1 LFLETGGQAW
11 RRAAPLAGRADAR
24 VSGRISAPGNWRL
37 LPALT
42 RAFALCAVA
51 ALLLGA
57 ATGTARSDV
66 ANTVTA
72 NGTPRG
78 GTLGAAQANEAVD
91 LQNRAPAIGV
101 SKTANVGS
109 VNAAGNVIVYSV
121 AVQNTGNTT
130 LSAITV
136 SDTLVTLVCP
146 TSGNATIA
154 TLAPGASE
162 TCTGSYTVTQTDL
175 DGNGGGDGDIDN
187 TASASGSGA
196 SGSGIVSGTG
206 AAAVLVVVNPSLA
219 IAKSYAITADG
230 GTIGAADLGDVITYT
245 YAVTNNGNVT
255 IANAAVNDAHGGSGP
270 LSAIA
275 GETLT
280 GDVAPLGDST
290 DAVANNAV
298 WSSIRPGDTVTF
310 TATYTVTQTDVDNQ

>member
-1 LFLETGGQAW
+1 MFLGTGGQAW
-11 RRAAPLAGRADAR
+11 RRAAPLAGRAVAR
-24 VSGRISAPGNWRL
+24 FSGRNPASRIWRPIL
-37 LPALT
+37 ALT
-42 RAFALCAVA
+42 RAVALFAA
-51 ALLLGA
+51 ATFWFGA
-57 ATGTARSDV
+57 ATGTARADI

-78 GTLGAAQANEAVD
+78 GTLAPAQDSEAVD

-101 SKTANVGS
+101 SKTADVGS
-109 VNAAGNVIVYSV
+109 VSAAGNVIVYSV
-121 AVQNTGNTT
+121 NVQNLGNTT

-162 TCTGSYTVTQTDL
+162 TCTGSYIVTQADL
-175 DGNGGGDGDIDN
+175 DSNGGGDGDIDN

-196 SGSGIVSGTG
+196 SGSGTVNDSSSV
-206 AAAVLVVVNPSLA
+206 AVAVIVNPSLA
-219 IAKSYAITADG
+219 IAKSYSITTDG

-255 IANAAVNDAHGGSGP
+255 IANAAVNDAHGGSGS

-298 WSSIRPGDTVTF
+298 WSSIKPGDTVTF